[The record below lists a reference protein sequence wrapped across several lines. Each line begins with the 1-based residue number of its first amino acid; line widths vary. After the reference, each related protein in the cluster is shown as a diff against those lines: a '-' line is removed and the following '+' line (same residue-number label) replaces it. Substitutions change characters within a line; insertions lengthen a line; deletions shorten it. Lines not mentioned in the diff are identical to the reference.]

1 MEIGI
6 VAIFVISVI
15 FVDFCSFE
23 EISIVCAFKTTY
35 FSISTIDSI
44 CYWSVYIFYNFWTFD
59 RVYWYLCEDWRL
71 LILVWQKYN
80 ININAKV
87 DL

>member
-23 EISIVCAFKTTY
+23 EISIVC
-35 FSISTIDSI
+35 
-44 CYWSVYIFYNFWTFD
+44 VQN
-59 RVYWYLCEDWRL
+59 
-71 LILVWQKYN
+71 
-80 ININAKV
+80 
-87 DL
+87 DLF